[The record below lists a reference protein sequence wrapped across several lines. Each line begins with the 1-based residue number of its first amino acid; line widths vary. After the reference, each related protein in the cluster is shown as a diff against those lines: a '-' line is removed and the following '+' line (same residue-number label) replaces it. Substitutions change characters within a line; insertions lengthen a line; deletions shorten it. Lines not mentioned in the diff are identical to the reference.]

1 MPATLGN
8 PALWAFSQAWVLTF
22 FLTLMRLGGMMAT
35 MPGFGQTR
43 VSLTVRVILVMMIAL
58 VITPLAGSPKAPVA
72 TMWDLT
78 GVMLS
83 ELASGLIM
91 GLAVSWIVDT
101 VAFAGQLMDAQMG
114 FSFVQLLDPVSAHS
128 VAISGSLLTQ
138 VTMIL
143 ILVSGLHHQMIRA
156 LVESYR
162 ILPMGQALSLNPHLV
177 IIQMGQILVK
187 GFQLAF
193 PVLFVL
199 FMVDFVAGLAGKF
212 MPQLHLITLTFPLK
226 ISIGLTMLGIV
237 LREFSPWLAPL
248 LEAAPREALRLLAS
262 HG

>member
-1 MPATLGN
+1 MPPTLGN
-8 PALWAFSQAWVLTF
+8 PALWALSQAWVLVF
-22 FLTLMRLGGMMAT
+22 FLTVLRLGGLIAT

-43 VSLTVRVILVMMIAL
+43 VSLTVRVVLVLMLAL
-58 VITPLAGSPKAPVA
+58 VISPLAGHPTVPVES
-72 TMWDLT
+72 MWDLL
-78 GVMLS
+78 GVMVT
-83 ELASGLIM
+83 ELASGLLM
-91 GLAVSWIVDT
+91 GLSVAWIVDT

-114 FSFVQLLDPVSAHS
+114 FSFVQLLDPISAHP
-128 VAISGSLLTQ
+128 VAISGSLLDQ
-138 VTMIL
+138 VTMVL

-162 ILPMGQALSLNPHLV
+162 ILPMGQTLSLNPHLV
-177 IIQMGQILVK
+177 ITQMGLILAR

-199 FMVDFVAGLAGKF
+199 FLVDFTSGMAGKF

-226 ISIGLTMLGIV
+226 IAIGMTMLGII
-237 LREFSPWLAPL
+237 LREFGAWLQPL
-248 LEAAPREALRLLAS
+248 FEAAPREALRMLAS

>member
-1 MPATLGN
+1 MPPTLGN
-8 PALWAFSQAWVLTF
+8 PALWSLTQAWVLAF
-22 FLTLMRLGGMMAT
+22 FLTLLRLGGLMAA

-43 VSLTVRVILVMMIAL
+43 VSLTVRIVMVAMLAL
-58 VITPLAGSPKAPVA
+58 VISPLAGRPAVPVA
-72 TMWDLT
+72 SVWDLAGIMVTELGT
-78 GVMLS
+78 GVL
-83 ELASGLIM
+83 M
-91 GLAVSWIVDT
+91 GLAVAWIVDM

-114 FSFVQLLDPVSAHS
+114 FSFVQLLDPVSAHP
-128 VAISGSLLTQ
+128 VAISGSLLNQ

-162 ILPMGQALSLNPHLV
+162 ILPMGQAFSLNPQLV
-177 IIQMGQILVK
+177 VMDMGRILEK

-199 FMVDFVAGLAGKF
+199 FIVDFTAGLAGKF

-226 ISIGLTMLGIV
+226 IAVGTTVLGIV
-237 LREFSPWLAPL
+237 LREFGPWLQPL
-248 LEAAPREALRLLAS
+248 LEEAPREALRLLAH